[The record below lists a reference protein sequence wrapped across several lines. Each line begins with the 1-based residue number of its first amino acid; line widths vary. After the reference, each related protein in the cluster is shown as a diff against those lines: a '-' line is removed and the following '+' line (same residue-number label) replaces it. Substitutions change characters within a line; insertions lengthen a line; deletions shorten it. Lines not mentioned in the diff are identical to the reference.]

1 MAILRA
7 MDDATQ
13 DARMKHLVTLA
24 AKAAAAAPP
33 SDALMSQTLDAL
45 RTLVF
50 PQLRPAS
57 VSGDALARQV
67 VHGFSVLVQEACAAS
82 GLRDDGAATDA
93 FLARVPAIAAR
104 LGADVGAAFDGDPAA
119 RNDLEIV
126 VCYPGIRA
134 LMVHRFA
141 HELDALG
148 VPLLPRMMAEH
159 AHRDTG
165 IDIHPRATIGDALFI
180 DHGTGVVIGET
191 AVIGNRC
198 RIYQGVTLG
207 AKNFDREL
215 DGSMRRGYRRHPTL
229 EDDVVVYAGATILGG
244 DTVIGRGS
252 VIAGGVFLTK
262 SVPPGHVVT
271 GPRLELRMISM
282 GGTI

>member
-67 VHGFSVLVQEACAAS
+67 VHGFSVLVQEAYAAS

-93 FLARVPAIAAR
+93 VLARVPAIAAR

-207 AKNFDREL
+207 AKNFDREP

>member
-207 AKNFDREL
+207 AKNFDREP